1 MDCFGVHASRNDG
14 LKPWLS
20 CLNWNRQSAP
30 CESDDCKLDGA
41 PTAVSS
47 LSAFFTGTRPAKLA
61 LRGWGER
68 LTRRVRLAVSPLT
81 GSLRLRPL
89 PASVLTL
96 TIVSFIPG
104 PAHQEPG
111 ILSPSPLDSG
121 FAPSGAPRN
130 DESTK
135 CQKHNTS
142 GASEETAFARLWPLS
157 CRSRCDKGHRVDRSS
172 TRLQLDHFSEDAVAF
187 GQFDQESPNLRSIR
201 NF

>member
-1 MDCFGVHASRNDG
+1 MRKCLVAIVPSPRKCSPEQRTRKPSRHEQR
-14 LKPWLS
+14 
-20 CLNWNRQSAP
+20 NRFYRAIANGAAKAP
-30 CESDDCKLDGA
+30 S
-41 PTAVSS
+41 
-47 LSAFFTGTRPAKLA
+47 
-61 LRGWGER
+61 
-68 LTRRVRLAVSPLT
+68 RRT
-81 GSLRLRPL
+81 H
-89 PASVLTL
+89 ASVLTP
-96 TIVSFIPG
+96 TIVSVIPG
-104 PAHQEPG
+104 PAQQEPG